1 MDDLARLEKRRRVLF
16 EELESLGDFQRGSIS
31 VNYRKCGK
39 KNCVCA
45 AEEHPGHG
53 PQYLWNAT
61 IEGKSRAR
69 NLKLGPELEKVQNEV
84 SNYGSFLRLMHELIE
99 LNEAICALRPV
110 EPIEDAAALE
120 TLKKK
125 LRKQYGEKSSR
136 RSPGLPRR

>member
-1 MDDLARLEKRRRVLF
+1 MDELERLEERRKALF
-16 EELESLGDFQRGSIS
+16 DEVESLGDFQRGSIS

-39 KNCVCA
+39 RNCVCA
-45 AEEHPGHG
+45 EAEHPGHG

-84 SNYGSFLRLMHELIE
+84 SNYGTFLRLTHELIE
-99 LNEAICALRPV
+99 VNEAICALRPV
-110 EPIEDAAALE
+110 EPMEDAAALE

-125 LRKQYGEKSSR
+125 LRKQFARMSSR
-136 RSPGLPRR
+136 KSPGSVRR

>member
-1 MDDLARLEKRRRVLF
+1 MDELERLEQRRKALF
-16 EELESLGDFQRGSIS
+16 DEVESLGDFQRGSIS

-45 AEEHPGHG
+45 EPAHPGHG

-84 SNYGSFLRLMHELIE
+84 SNYGTFLRLTHELIE
-99 LNEAICALRPV
+99 VNEAICALRPV

-125 LRKQYGEKSSR
+125 LRKQFGRKSSR
-136 RSPGLPRR
+136 KSPGSVRR